1 MNELEPVV
9 WLIVFLISITV
20 HEAAHAW
27 AAWIGG
33 DPTAYQGGQVSLN
46 PLPHMKR
53 EPFGMVLFPVI
64 SAFMSGFPIGWAS
77 TPYDPL
83 WEERHPRRAAWM
95 AAAGPGAN
103 LALAALALL
112 ALRIGLETGV
122 FYGPEI
128 VNPTRLVSAEVPWVD
143 GMGRFLS
150 MLLVLNTILCLF
162 NLIPMPPLDGAS
174 AITLFLPEALGLRMR
189 QALRSPPIALLG
201 LLIVWFGFGR
211 IVRPV
216 FGVLVDLVHPLS

>member
-9 WLIVFLISITV
+9 WLVVFFISITA

-53 EPFGMVLFPVI
+53 EPIGMLLVPLI
-64 SAFMSGFPIGWAS
+64 SAFSNGYPIGWAS
-77 TPYDPL
+77 TPYDPS

-103 LALAALALL
+103 LALACLALV
-112 ALRIGLETGV
+112 ALRVGLAAGV
-122 FYGPEI
+122 FYTPEW
-128 VNPTRLVSAEVPWVD
+128 VNSTRLVSADVD
-143 GMGRFLS
+143 WIDGFGRFLS
-150 MLLVLNTILCLF
+150 MILVLNTILCLF

-174 AITLFLPEALGLRMR
+174 AITLLLPDALGRRVRETLR
-189 QALRSPPIALLG
+189 QPG
-201 LLIVWFGFGR
+201 LAMMGLFFVWFGFGR
-211 IVRPV
+211 IMGPV
-216 FGVLVDLVHPLS
+216 FGVLVALVHA

>member
-1 MNELEPVV
+1 LNELEPVV
-9 WLIVFLISITV
+9 WLIVFLISITA

-46 PLPHMKR
+46 PIPHMRR
-53 EPFGMVLFPVI
+53 EPFGMVLIPLI
-64 SAFMSGFPIGWAS
+64 STFANGFPIGWAS
-77 TPYDPL
+77 TPYDPV
-83 WEERHPRRAAWM
+83 WEERHPRRSAWM

-103 LALAALALL
+103 LLL
-112 ALRIGLETGV
+112 AFLSLVALRVGLETGV
-122 FYGPEI
+122 FWGPDT
-128 VNPTRLVSAEVPWVD
+128 VSASRLVVADVTWVD
-143 GMGRFLS
+143 GLGRFLS
-150 MLLVLNTILCLF
+150 MMLVLNTILCLF

-189 QALRSPPIALLG
+189 QALRSPGLALMG
-201 LLIVWFGFGR
+201 LLLVWFGFGR

-216 FGVLVDLVHPLS
+216 FGVLVDLVHS